1 MATIS
6 GSRAGE
12 GETRASFSRRWLSSI
27 MSAWVR
33 RALRQMATRSARPAT
48 AMARNAAAKSRLM
61 LGTGEGRSGAGW
73 VMRPLQIGERAVAGQ
88 ERRRSAAML
97 AGGWGAVGSGEGRG
111 GEEGRSR
118 GAADHLKKKKK
129 KIVEPK
135 IHEFHTVQGGHQPR
149 RHSSSTTVTYW
160 RSL

>member
-12 GETRASFSRRWLSSI
+12 GETRASCSRRWLSSI

-61 LGTGEGRSGAGW
+61 LGTGEGW

-88 ERRRSAAML
+88 DRRRSAGML
-97 AGGWGAVGSGEGRG
+97 AGGWGALEARPRHPRPRPR
-111 GEEGRSR
+111 EALR
-118 GAADHLKKKKK
+118 GAPAGRYA
-129 KIVEPK
+129 V
-135 IHEFHTVQGGHQPR
+135 
-149 RHSSSTTVTYW
+149 
-160 RSL
+160 